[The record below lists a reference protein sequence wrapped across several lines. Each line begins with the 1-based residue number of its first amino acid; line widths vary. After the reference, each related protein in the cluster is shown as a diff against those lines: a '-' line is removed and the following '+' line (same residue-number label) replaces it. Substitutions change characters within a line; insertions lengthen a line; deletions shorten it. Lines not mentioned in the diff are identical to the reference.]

1 MYIVTLPLP
10 YRGPGRD
17 VEQWCSH
24 ISWTWNKQAVAYLC
38 MRDRKLERQKM
49 DVALIVAKAWEM
61 TVCSGQGGDTLFD

>member
-49 DVALIVAKAWEM
+49 DVALIVAKGLGNDSM
-61 TVCSGQGGDTLFD
+61 LRSGRGHSL

>member
-49 DVALIVAKAWEM
+49 DVALIVAKGLGNDSMLRSWRGH
-61 TVCSGQGGDTLFD
+61 SL